1 MDLNAGCSI
10 TNAEEIIIKQKMIQ
24 ASNECNLL
32 ADHSKFESI
41 AFMKLCN
48 LEKVHSIITGDELDA
63 AIVKGYRA
71 LGINMI
77 LA

>member
-1 MDLNAGCSI
+1 
-10 TNAEEIIIKQKMIQ
+10 
-24 ASNECNLL
+24 
-32 ADHSKFESI
+32 
-41 AFMKLCN
+41 MKLCN